1 MEKINLGV
9 NTGKVTY
16 QINGGCEL
24 SINPTDS
31 GFVERL
37 FTAFDALDK
46 KQEAYKTEVEKNAN
60 KREVFEV
67 ARRMDEETRDIIN
80 ETFGFDVCGAVFGGM
95 NVYALADGLPV
106 WANLMLA
113 IMDEVDTTFAR
124 EQKATNPRIQ
134 KYTKKYHK

>member
-80 ETFGFDVCGAVFGGM
+80 EIFGFDVCGAVFGGM
-95 NVYALADGLPV
+95 NAQNIQSGQ
-106 WANLMLA
+106 
-113 IMDEVDTTFAR
+113 IT
-124 EQKATNPRIQ
+124 ATS
-134 KYTKKYHK
+134 